1 MNKTLVFITI
11 GLLSVNNL
19 FAAEAGMPQLDPTY
33 WISQVF
39 WLAIIFSSIYFLVAK
54 MFIPKIKGNLD
65 ARENKIRKDIEEA
78 NLLKEEADKKL
89 KIYNASIIEAKANAK
104 KIISDSRKKL
114 NEDLSIK
121 KKQIESE
128 IQKEIEN
135 AEKEIQRFKINS
147 TPKMISISEEI
158 VSNVIKDI
166 FGEDLNKS
174 SIKATVTEIN
184 KGYKNLNYEY

>member
-1 MNKTLVFITI
+1 MLHTKIIDVSKEKIETKNAEEFIASSNYGASLVFYGTVRDINDNQKVKGITYDVHEELVI
-11 GLLSVNNL
+11 KSFN
-19 FAAEAGMPQLDPTY
+19 E
-33 WISQVF
+33 
-39 WLAIIFSSIYFLVAK
+39 IY
-54 MFIPKIKGNLD
+54 D
-65 ARENKIRKDIEEA
+65 
-78 NLLKEEADKKL
+78 EADKKL

-184 KGYKNLNYEY
+184 KGYKN

>member
-1 MNKTLVFITI
+1 MKRIISFLAFALFATN
-11 GLLSVNNL
+11 SV

-33 WISQVF
+33 WASQVF
-39 WLAIIFSSIYFLVAK
+39 WLAIIFSSIYFLIAK
-54 MFIPKIKGNLD
+54 IFIPKIKSNID
-65 ARENKIRKDIEEA
+65 AREDKIRKDIEEA

-89 KIYNASIIEAKANAK
+89 KKYNALIEEAKVNAK

-114 NEDLSIK
+114 NEDIQMK
-121 KKQIESE
+121 KNQIEKE

-135 AEKEIQRFKINS
+135 AEKEIQKFKIS
-147 TPKMISISEEI
+147 SSDKVGLISEEI

-174 SIKATVTEIN
+174 SIKATVSEIT
-184 KGYKNLNYEY
+184 KGYKN

>member
-1 MNKTLVFITI
+1 MKKSCMPEIVLVNTQIPE
-11 GLLSVNNL
+11 NL
-19 FAAEAGMPQLDPTY
+19 GATARAMLNF
-33 WISQVF
+33 
-39 WLAIIFSSIYFLVAK
+39 
-54 MFIPKIKGNLD
+54 NL
-65 ARENKIRKDIEEA
+65 
-78 NLLKEEADKKL
+78 KKL
-89 KIYNASIIEAKANAK
+89 RVVSPLFELSNE
-104 KIISDSRKKL
+104 KIIPLSAGADSVIKNIKKFSVFEDSVKDL
-114 NEDLSIK
+114 NVLIATTNRLRSIK

-184 KGYKNLNYEY
+184 KGYKN

>member
-39 WLAIIFSSIYFLVAK
+39 WLTIIFSSIYFLVAK

-166 FGEDLNKS
+166 FGEEGNKS
-174 SIKATVTEIN
+174 SIKAAISEIVKKDRVT
-184 KGYKNLNYEY
+184 KS

>member
-1 MNKTLVFITI
+1 M
-11 GLLSVNNL
+11 
-19 FAAEAGMPQLDPTY
+19 
-33 WISQVF
+33 
-39 WLAIIFSSIYFLVAK
+39 
-54 MFIPKIKGNLD
+54 
-65 ARENKIRKDIEEA
+65 
-78 NLLKEEADKKL
+78 
-89 KIYNASIIEAKANAK
+89 
-104 KIISDSRKKL
+104 

-135 AEKEIQRFKINS
+135 AEKEIQIFKINS
-147 TPKMISISEEI
+147 TPKMISISEEF

-184 KGYKNLNYEY
+184 KGYKN

>member
-1 MNKTLVFITI
+1 
-11 GLLSVNNL
+11 
-19 FAAEAGMPQLDPTY
+19 
-33 WISQVF
+33 
-39 WLAIIFSSIYFLVAK
+39 

-121 KKQIESE
+121 KKN
-128 IQKEIEN
+128 QKSKKKLKMPR
-135 AEKEIQRFKINS
+135 KEIQRFKINS

-184 KGYKNLNYEY
+184 KGYKN

>member
-11 GLLSVNNL
+11 GLLSVSNL

-39 WLAIIFSSIYFLVAK
+39 WLTIIFSSIYFLVAK

-184 KGYKNLNYEY
+184 KGYKN